1 MAARR
6 IRDVQNSCHRNVPAI
21 RKRMTF
27 NYAYLNP
34 EELIDLDLKA
44 GDMIEITSDAGTIVA
59 AVEPDPT
66 LRRAVVSITH
76 GWGGLPE
83 DTIYERDGSNTG
95 ILISTDRDFDPINAM
110 PRMSAV
116 PVNIT
121 PVRSEE
127 HTSELQSLMRISYA
141 GFCLKQKKQ
150 PHNS

>member
-1 MAARR
+1 
-6 IRDVQNSCHRNVPAI
+6 
-21 RKRMTF
+21 
-27 NYAYLNP
+27 
-34 EELIDLDLKA
+34 
-44 GDMIEITSDAGTIVA
+44 MIEITSDAGTIGA

-121 PVRSEE
+121 PVRGPEGEIRNRSEE
-127 HTSELQSLMRISYA
+127 RRVGKESVSKCRSRGWPYL
-141 GFCLKQKKQ
+141 
-150 PHNS
+150 

>member
-1 MAARR
+1 
-6 IRDVQNSCHRNVPAI
+6 
-21 RKRMTF
+21 
-27 NYAYLNP
+27 
-34 EELIDLDLKA
+34 
-44 GDMIEITSDAGTIVA
+44 MIEITSDAGTIGA

-121 PVRSEE
+121 PVRGPEGEIRNSEAAPIRDRKSTPLNYSQQCASRMP
-127 HTSELQSLMRISYA
+127 TSA
-141 GFCLKQKKQ
+141 
-150 PHNS
+150 